1 MASTMKK
8 VLFILLFIFFGKQI
22 TIAQEWQSY
31 HVESYAPYFWWAGE
45 LPLKQQ
51 FKINFYDSSFWFLED
66 NAVLK
71 IKNDGQFLI
80 YNSVNT
86 TVFNNFLK
94 FKDITFTTDA
104 TFVIDR
110 DQGVYRYKDDVWL
123 KVSSADELVQ
133 MSSDADTI
141 WIGRINEMYFR
152 IDPLSQTFGDIN
164 YLRRIQSKNGQMW
177 GSSSSDYG
185 VLHRKTDIG
194 FETFSAAVNGLLD
207 GRNYDFKFSDYS
219 DTLYTCGDI
228 GINLIW
234 GDQVVD
240 SIYPLNCTNMPEFSV
255 LEFEIDEQHNIWAVF
270 GEYNILGEPR
280 KIAYFDRDLNEW
292 TSIYDGSNS
301 PIDFANGAV
310 SIEIDPFGNLWVVN
324 GPYLHVLK
332 LGNEPVWL
340 GMEEVSNSND
350 QVMIFPNPGR
360 DEIKIEF
367 INGNTPKTIQVTDL
381 TGKVVLES
389 ISVLSDKMVIDVNT
403 LTSGLYLLKFE
414 NILGQTFNERW
425 VKQ

>member
-1 MASTMKK
+1 
-8 VLFILLFIFFGKQI
+8 
-22 TIAQEWQSY
+22 
-31 HVESYAPYFWWAGE
+31 
-45 LPLKQQ
+45 
-51 FKINFYDSSFWFLED
+51 
-66 NAVLK
+66 LK

-194 FETFSAAVNGLLD
+194 RNFFSCTEIMILNFRITQILYTFLMRKHGTYAW
-207 GRNYDFKFSDYS
+207 GRN
-219 DTLYTCGDI
+219 L
-228 GINLIW
+228 
-234 GDQVVD
+234 
-240 SIYPLNCTNMPEFSV
+240 
-255 LEFEIDEQHNIWAVF
+255 FEAKRH
-270 GEYNILGEPR
+270 
-280 KIAYFDRDLNEW
+280 
-292 TSIYDGSNS
+292 
-301 PIDFANGAV
+301 
-310 SIEIDPFGNLWVVN
+310 
-324 GPYLHVLK
+324 
-332 LGNEPVWL
+332 
-340 GMEEVSNSND
+340 
-350 QVMIFPNPGR
+350 
-360 DEIKIEF
+360 
-367 INGNTPKTIQVTDL
+367 
-381 TGKVVLES
+381 LES
-389 ISVLSDKMVIDVNT
+389 LEYLCQCEWMMRLKVFRYYPIFDV
-403 LTSGLYLLKFE
+403 TSGR
-414 NILGQTFNERW
+414 NQ
-425 VKQ
+425 

>member
-1 MASTMKK
+1 MASIMKK
-8 VLFILLFIFFGKQI
+8 MLFIFLFIFLGRQI
-22 TIAQEWQSY
+22 TLAQDWQSY
-31 HVESYAPYFWWAGE
+31 HVGSYAPYFWWTGE

-51 FKINFYDSSFWFLED
+51 FKINYYDSSFWFLED
-66 NAVLK
+66 NAVLN

-80 YNSVNT
+80 HNSVNT

-94 FKDITFTTDA
+94 FKDITFTSDA

-110 DQGVYRYKDDVWL
+110 DQGVYRYKDDAWL

-133 MSSDADTI
+133 MSSDADTV
-141 WIGRINEMYFR
+141 WIGRVSEMYFR
-152 IDPLSQTFGDIN
+152 IDPLSQSFGDVN
-164 YLRRIQSKNGQMW
+164 YLRRIQSKNGLLW

-185 VLHRKTDIG
+185 VLHRKTDTG
-194 FETFSAAVNGLLD
+194 FVTFTAAANGLLD

-219 DTLYTCGDI
+219 DTLYTSGDI

-234 GDQVVD
+234 GSQVVD
-240 SIYPLNCTNMPEFSV
+240 SIYPLNCTNMPEYSV

-270 GEYNILGEPR
+270 GNYNILGEPQ
-280 KIAYFDRDLNEW
+280 KIAYFDRALNDW

-301 PIDFANGAV
+301 PINFSLDL

-332 LGNEPVWL
+332 LGNEPSWL
-340 GMEEVSNSND
+340 GFDELNNSQN
-350 QVMIFPNPGR
+350 QVTIFPNPGNN
-360 DEIKIEF
+360 EINIEF
-367 INGNTPKTIQVTDL
+367 IKGNTPKTIQVTDL
-381 TGKVVLES
+381 TGKEVLES
-389 ISVLSDKMVIDVNT
+389 ISVLSDKMLIDVNS

-414 NILGQTFNERW
+414 NFQGQTFTERW